1 MPSLMRSSAEP
12 RELRQLMQQ
21 LFRRFGVLS
30 SDSTPCGKPLSPAHA
45 HALMVLLARGEL
57 SQQELG
63 VELGIDKSNVARLCA
78 RMVEAGHA
86 SQEQSETDG
95 RSRRVSLTAAG
106 KRLAREVDTAS
117 TARFAALIRGL
128 PAGRHRQVVD
138 ALEQLVA
145 AIGSLPSS
153 GERTPKEA

>member
-1 MPSLMRSSAEP
+1 MKGAADP

-30 SDSTPCGKPLSPAHA
+30 GDSTPCGKPLSPAHA
-45 HALMVLLARGEL
+45 HALMLLLASGEA

-63 VELGIDKSNVARLCA
+63 AELGIDKSNVARLCA

-86 SQEQSETDG
+86 FQEQSEADG
-95 RSRRVSLTAAG
+95 RSRRVSLTVAG
-106 KRLAREVDTAS
+106 KRVAREVDAAS
-117 TARFAALIRGL
+117 TDRFAALIRGL
-128 PAGRHRQVVD
+128 PGDRHRQIVE

-145 AIGSLPSS
+145 AIGTLPAP
-153 GERTPKEA
+153 GGRTSKKG